1 MQLNISLISN
11 GFIVAL
17 QTPQK
22 GNQVVFIP
30 TKEEAL
36 AIVQEII
43 NGIQQVPEPKQNT
56 GDADNITPLRN

>member
-22 GNQVVFIP
+22 GNQVIFVP
-30 TKEEAL
+30 TKEATLEM
-36 AIVQEII
+36 INEIFK
-43 NGIQQVPEPKQNT
+43 GIQQAPTDDKPAPK
-56 GDADNITPLRN
+56 RN